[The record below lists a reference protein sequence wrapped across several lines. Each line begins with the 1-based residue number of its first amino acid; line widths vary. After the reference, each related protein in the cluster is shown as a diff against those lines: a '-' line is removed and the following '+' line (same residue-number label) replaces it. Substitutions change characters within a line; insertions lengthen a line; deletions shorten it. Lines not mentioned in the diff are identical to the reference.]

1 MSKESLQLLFSLFSQ
16 SSGVVAHND
25 LAAIL
30 HKDAV
35 YNAVG
40 LAAFDLYD
48 EVIHWRLGNRTPD
61 TQTFKMYKTGKYIF
75 ISFCSFKRFIFHF

>member
-1 MSKESLQLLFSLFSQ
+1 MQ

-48 EVIHWRLGNRTPD
+48 EVKINFTVKKIKLSVL
-61 TQTFKMYKTGKYIF
+61 KT
-75 ISFCSFKRFIFHF
+75 SM

>member
-1 MSKESLQLLFSLFSQ
+1 MSCCLNCSVLCIYGDSAPRHTFSYFTQ

-48 EVIHWRLGNRTPD
+48 EVKINFTVKKIKLSVL
-61 TQTFKMYKTGKYIF
+61 KT
-75 ISFCSFKRFIFHF
+75 SM

>member
-1 MSKESLQLLFSLFSQ
+1 VNSHPVIDFLLLTQ
-16 SSGVVAHND
+16 SSVVVAHND

-48 EVIHWRLGNRTPD
+48 EV
-61 TQTFKMYKTGKYIF
+61 KTNFTTKF
-75 ISFCSFKRFIFHF
+75 A